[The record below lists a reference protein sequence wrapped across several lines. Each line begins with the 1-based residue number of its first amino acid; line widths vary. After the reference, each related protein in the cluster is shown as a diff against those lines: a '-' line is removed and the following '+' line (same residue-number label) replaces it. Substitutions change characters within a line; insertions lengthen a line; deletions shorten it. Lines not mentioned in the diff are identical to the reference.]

1 LKHLDESLRED
12 IENIGKITIVPNL
25 LDVVCE
31 ITGMGFAAI
40 ARVTEEKWIACYVRD
55 DISFGMEP
63 GSELV
68 IDTTICNEIRQ
79 HQEAVIIDH
88 VSEDELFKHHHTPA
102 QYGFQSYISVP
113 IMRKDNTFF
122 GTLCAIDPDPHHLSK
137 PEIIKMFR
145 LFCDLISFHLDAIEQ
160 LDANR
165 LDMKAQM
172 NFSNEL
178 EEKIKERT
186 AELDEKNETLLKTN
200 KELQEFN
207 YISSHDLQE
216 PLRKIQTYVSKI
228 QATESSNL
236 SSDGSTYFQKVRE
249 SAQRMQSLINDLL
262 TYSQTHKTSEQ
273 FENVDLKLLLNE
285 VLADLADEIN
295 EKSALVD
302 IGEMCPVK
310 VIPFQ
315 MRQIFYNI
323 IGNAIKY
330 SSEERDPRIEVTSE
344 IVNGNQIKDSL
355 SADVKYCHIRISDN
369 GIGFN
374 QDYSDKI
381 FELFQRLHNK
391 SEFSGTGIGLA
402 IVKKIIE
409 NHKGFITAKSATNEG
424 AAFDIYLP
432 TEQ

>member
-1 LKHLDESLRED
+1 LKHLNKSFQED
-12 IENIGKITIVPNL
+12 VENIGKITIIPNL

-40 ARVTEEKWIACYVRD
+40 ARVTEEKWMACYVRD
-55 DISFGMEP
+55 DISFGLKP
-63 GSELV
+63 GDELA

-88 VSEDELFKHHHTPA
+88 VTKDELFKYHHTPA

-122 GTLCAIDPDPHHLSK
+122 GTLCAIDPNPHYLSK

-160 LDANR
+160 LDANKV
-165 LDMKAQM
+165 DMKAQLS
-172 NFSNEL
+172 FSSKL
-178 EEKIKERT
+178 EEKIRERT
-186 AELDEKNETLLKTN
+186 AELDEKNETLLRTN

-236 SSDGSTYFQKVRE
+236 SSDGTAYFQKVRE

-262 TYSQTHKTSEQ
+262 TYSQTQKTNEQ
-273 FENVDLKLLLNE
+273 FKNVDLRSLLSE
-285 VLADLADEIN
+285 VLEDLTDEIN
-295 EKSALVD
+295 EKSALVN
-302 IGEMCPVK
+302 IGPMCSVK

-315 MRQIFYNI
+315 FRQIFYNI

-330 SSEERDPRIEVTSE
+330 SSEERQPRIEVISE
-344 IVNGNQIKDSL
+344 IVKGNQIKDSL
-355 SADVKYCHIRISDN
+355 PGDASYCHIRISDN

-374 QDYSDKI
+374 QDHSDKI

-424 AAFDIYLP
+424 AAFDIYFPL
-432 TEQ
+432 EQ